1 MFRMSLTVQRK
12 KAFTALL
19 GGRWDYKQE
28 SIPPMKEK
36 KKKKEWLLISGSS
49 CFRNNLSDSF
59 LF

>member
-36 KKKKEWLLISGSS
+36 KKKKGMVINKWVFLL
-49 CFRNNLSDSF
+49 
-59 LF
+59 